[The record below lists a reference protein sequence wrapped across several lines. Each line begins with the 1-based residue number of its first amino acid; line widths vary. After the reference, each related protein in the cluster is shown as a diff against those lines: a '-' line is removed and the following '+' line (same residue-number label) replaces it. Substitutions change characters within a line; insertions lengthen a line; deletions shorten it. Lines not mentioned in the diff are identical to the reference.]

1 MKKAFIPKSFVPK
14 LLLGALLALPF
25 SLPASAADS
34 DKVYEMR
41 LGNITSNDAQERI
54 GQKFIDLVKEKSN
67 GRIVGKQFSGGSLG
81 SNDEVMRGLR
91 LGSVQAITNPTGYLN
106 QFVPQAGV
114 LTLPWVFPGKTPEEQ
129 IENITEILQ
138 GEAGQHIRELA
149 DAKGFHV
156 VSLFGLG
163 PNQIYLREAKKDV
176 GIVEQLK
183 GKRIRTIGGHEH
195 TETVNDWGARSVH
208 MSLPEVYTSIQQGV
222 LDGFDL
228 PAAVTVKL
236 KYHEQAPNVLMT
248 NHIVLTEYIA
258 VSKDWY
264 DKLPDDLKK
273 VVDEAGV
280 EIQVSGTQEFVKE
293 QNEALDLLRNDPKI
307 NVIELSDED
316 LDALRELNKKGVW
329 VTATQNPGKK
339 EMLDMLEQDI
349 QKRIK

>member
-1 MKKAFIPKSFVPK
+1 MKRTFIPK
-14 LLLGALLALPF
+14 LILGMSLALTM
-25 SLPASAADS
+25 SYSAMAAES
-34 DKVYEMR
+34 STVYEMR

-54 GQKFIDLVKEKSN
+54 GQKFIDLVQQKTG
-67 GRIVGKQFSGGSLG
+67 GRIIGKQFSGGALG

-114 LTLPWVFPGKTPEEQ
+114 LTLPWVFPGDTPEEQ
-129 IENITEILQ
+129 IENITQIME
-138 GEAGQHIRELA
+138 GEAGQHIREMA

-163 PNQIYLREAKKDV
+163 PNQIYLRDIKQDV
-176 GIVEQLK
+176 DILEQLK
-183 GKRIRTIGGHEH
+183 GRRIRTIGGHEH

-258 VSKDWY
+258 VSKSWY

-273 VVDEAGV
+273 HVDDAGR
-280 EIQVSGTQEFVKE
+280 EIQAIGTQEFVQE
-293 QNEALDLLRNDPKI
+293 QNDAIALLRNDAKI
-307 NVIELSDED
+307 NVIDLSKDD
-316 LDALRELNKKGVW
+316 MAKLRELNKKGVW
-329 VTATQNPGKK
+329 MTATQNPGKK
-339 EMLDMLEQDI
+339 EMLEMLERDI
-349 QKRIK
+349 QSRIGK